1 MSQIEF
7 LVPVTVEG
15 VAYAA
20 GQVVPESEI
29 PAGSIE
35 SLLAGQRPFARR
47 VATAA
52 IGSLPSGKNQDVF
65 VAESADPNAT
75 THDLDA
81 VAPPE
86 KPRRKK

>member
-7 LVPVTVEG
+7 LRPVTVEG
-15 VAYAA
+15 VAYAD
-20 GQVVPESEI
+20 GQVVDESTI

-52 IGSLPSGKNQDVF
+52 IGSLPAGENQDAF

-75 THDLDA
+75 TPDLDA
-81 VAPPE
+81 VTSTE